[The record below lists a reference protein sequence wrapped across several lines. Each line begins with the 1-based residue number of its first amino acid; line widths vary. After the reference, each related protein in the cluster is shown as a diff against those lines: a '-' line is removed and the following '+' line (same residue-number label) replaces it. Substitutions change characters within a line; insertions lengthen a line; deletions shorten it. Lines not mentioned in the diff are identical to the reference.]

1 MQRNSEGRMNNKK
14 QKARQKVDFLMKMD
28 EIMQNAPINKA
39 LLRKDS
45 SGIKIEI
52 EYDDKSHLDST
63 TIFDNRRSHVLHKKI
78 SDDVCSCGYKGI
90 HLRGLMSHIGYHN
103 RRRK

>member
-1 MQRNSEGRMNNKK
+1 MNNKK
-14 QKARQKVDFLMKMD
+14 QKARQKVDFLIKMD
-28 EIMQNAPINKA
+28 EIMQTAPINRA

-63 TIFDNRRSHVLHKKI
+63 TVFDKKRSMVVHKKI
-78 SDDVCSCGYKGI
+78 GQDVCSCGHRGI
-90 HLRGLMSHIGYHN
+90 NNRSLMSHIGYHN